1 MAGDIEFL
9 IGELQAKLEVHI
21 AAEQERGKKVDEMY
35 KVLVVGNGIPSIKER
50 VNQLEKNM
58 LDKDTAKELEV
69 KIDRLEKSLP
79 DPKEWSKIK
88 LWSEIS
94 LWVMGLVIASWIAQ
108 LAPKILSHLQTL

>member
-1 MAGDIEFL
+1 MAGDIELL
-9 IGELQAKLEVHI
+9 IGELQSKLEVHI

-35 KVLVVGNGIPSIKER
+35 KVLVVGNGVPSIKER

-69 KIDRLEKSLP
+69 KIDQLEQRLPSI
-79 DPKEWSKIK
+79 DEWSKIK

-94 LWVMGLVIASWIAQ
+94 LATVGLIAITWATEVVI
-108 LAPKILSHLQTL
+108 PKILLWLGN